1 MAGLNKEQLAGK
13 AAYTE
18 ANKDVSDAEEWKD
31 LNDDQKQT
39 WIDSAALEAG
49 DKQADEAEG
58 KDEPAEEAKEEAEA
72 AQEAKEEAAVP
83 IEIVQ
88 PLEKTQTVRDLAKA
102 EYQKQ
107 IGGTDAEWDAL
118 SHEDVEQWESM
129 AKMKNR

>member
-49 DKQADEAEG
+49 DKEAEG
-58 KDEPAEEAKEEAEA
+58 KDESAEEAKEEAEA